1 MKKKKVLIALG
12 AVVVVALA
20 AVSGTWFVTAKKTKE
35 GVVAFIDKANA
46 GLSKDG
52 LTFKIGYKE
61 AKTGGFPTH
70 VSVRLVDPTLTITET
85 AADGSKPVDFLGF
98 YDGHID
104 IVTDHLRKQ
113 YRAELAGND
122 SYTLKSGDQSMAIK
136 GEGSK
141 FTLLVQARSLD
152 AFRQWETLDFKKK
165 QDVVRFMET
174 IHSAS
179 FDAGKLH
186 YKDAT
191 SGETAFTQ
199 DESLARVT
207 SRSSADILDLDL
219 ELTGKGSQVSKA
231 YMDVIE
237 NMIRQ
242 PGGEALAT
250 FYADAPF
257 SAVRA
262 GKQDVDIKGSIYM
275 TMKKDAPERE
285 FRYDFSRA
293 YAKNDFY
300 EISMPSKMSVKMD
313 ATGMKIALF
322 TDTTMDV
329 KPAATAETGR
339 AIAQNIAMLAMF
351 MPKAELAEPQMV
363 ELNTKIMAALPT
375 LSTLGPVNYKLD
387 LAGDVGPD
395 KKGAFNLNTFALTHK
410 RWGLEAN
417 GAVENRTGPPTVT
430 LSLTCRQCNSFTHD
444 TMVTAIG
451 MQDIKKM
458 LKPESQMLPLGE
470 PLLAAING
478 LLSQVGAKGTD
489 GSLVF
494 AVTTPAPGDIRLN
507 QRPLGE
513 VMMQAMAALQP
524 VLNPAPAA
532 AQPPVP
538 DATKKP

>member
-12 AVVVVALA
+12 AVVVVGIA
-20 AVSGTWFVTAKKTKE
+20 AVSGTWFVTAKKTRE
-35 GVVAFIDKANA
+35 SVIAFIDRINTN
-46 GLSKDG
+46 LSKDG
-52 LTFKIGYKE
+52 LTFKIGYSE
-61 AKTGGFPTH
+61 AKMAGFPTH
-70 VSVRLVDPTLTITET
+70 VSVRLVNPTLTITE
-85 AADGSKPVDFLGF
+85 AATDGNAPLDFQWG

-104 IVTDHLRKQ
+104 IVTDHLKKQ

-122 SYTLKSGDQSMAIK
+122 SFTLKSGDQSMAIK

-141 FTLLVQARSLD
+141 FTLLVEARSLD
-152 AFRQWETLDFKKK
+152 AFRQWETMDLKKK
-165 QDVVRFMET
+165 ENVVRFLET

-191 SGETAFTQ
+191 SGETVFTQ
-199 DESLARVT
+199 DESLGRIT
-207 SRSSADILDLDL
+207 SRSSADVLDLDL

-231 YMDVIE
+231 YMDVLE
-237 NMIRQ
+237 NMMKQ
-242 PGGEALAT
+242 PGGKALAP
-250 FYADAPF
+250 FYAQGTDTPF
-257 SAVRA
+257 SAIRA
-262 GKQDVDIKGSIYM
+262 GRQDVDIKGTIYM
-275 TMKKDAPERE
+275 TMKKDAPVRE
-285 FRYDFSRA
+285 FRFDFTRA
-293 YAKNDFY
+293 HAKNDFY
-300 EISMPSKMSVKMD
+300 EMNMPSKLSVKMD

-329 KPAATAETGR
+329 KPAAAAETQR
-339 AIAQNIAMLAMF
+339 AITQNLAMLAML
-351 MPKAELAEPQMV
+351 MPNAQLTEAQMV

-395 KKGAFNLNTFALTHK
+395 KKGAFNLNSFALTHK

-417 GAVENRTGPPTVT
+417 GAVENRSGAPTVT
-430 LSLTCRQCNSFTHD
+430 LTITCRQCDSFTHD
-444 TMVTAIG
+444 TMVTAIQ
-451 MQDIKKM
+451 MQDVKKM
-458 LKPESQMLPLGE
+458 LRPESQMLPLGE

-478 LLSQVGAKGTD
+478 LLAQVGAKGTD

-532 AQPPVP
+532 TAPPA
-538 DATKKP
+538 ATE